1 MDSPGSD
8 AVLPIYVPDSE
19 TILGSDNGGLVI
31 KSNIGE
37 MPVLT
42 PVVGTTELND
52 FGGTVRVNLS
62 ATDFAGLLRSGGFEK
77 IDSPENITILDS
89 APEANSVGPYLA
101 IDPDSIPE
109 FDGLNQLGNI
119 NTFDSAHDT
128 PGTNDSTFYWN
139 TSGNLEFTAIKALSL
154 PEMGVAPQGGNS
166 PILTDAADQLE
177 IVLPQLSM
185 GQLASFETI
194 VVSDDKTLSL
204 DAATFQRLD
213 SAVQTLSWSSHRG
226 TEVVDSNGNQS
237 KLEVTGSIDELI
249 NNGIISASGIRNQ
262 EIEGNQAVNLLSR
275 AEIVVNSLE
284 GLQVG
289 EEIQI
294 VQTLLSQPNL
304 SFDTGSASLGTIEM
318 GADEFLSLATSAKDL
333 DLPST

>member
-1 MDSPGSD
+1 MSSTLLISLDGIKNEQVQQIVQARGIDKVIVAGSSTGFNNGSAIAGITAASQLRSGDTAVELAVADTGDLALDAATIAAIESGGLTFLSDSGLASLTNAVVATQEFVDSPRSD
-8 AVLPIYVPDSE
+8 AVLPIYIPDSE
-19 TILGSDNGGLVI
+19 TILGNDKGGLVI

-139 TSGNLEFTAIKALSL
+139 TAELRIYSY
-154 PEMGVAPQGGNS
+154 QG
-166 PILTDAADQLE
+166 T
-177 IVLPQLSM
+177 
-185 GQLASFETI
+185 
-194 VVSDDKTLSL
+194 
-204 DAATFQRLD
+204 
-213 SAVQTLSWSSHRG
+213 
-226 TEVVDSNGNQS
+226 
-237 KLEVTGSIDELI
+237 
-249 NNGIISASGIRNQ
+249 
-262 EIEGNQAVNLLSR
+262 
-275 AEIVVNSLE
+275 
-284 GLQVG
+284 
-289 EEIQI
+289 
-294 VQTLLSQPNL
+294 
-304 SFDTGSASLGTIEM
+304 
-318 GADEFLSLATSAKDL
+318 
-333 DLPST
+333 